1 MLTTFFTRRPVF
13 ALVVSIVISLL
24 GLLALRAMPITLFPD
39 IAPPEVVISVDYTGA
54 NAEVVT
60 KAAIVP
66 IERAVNGV
74 PGMKYMSSNAGNDG
88 VGLVSVIFEVG
99 TDPDVAS
106 INVQNRVN
114 QVMDELPPEVVKAGV
129 RIAKDEKAMLMFLNI
144 QSSDPGLDEK
154 FLYNF
159 VDINVLAELRRIPGV
174 GFAEILGAR
183 EYAVRV
189 WLKPDQMIAYG
200 VSPEEV
206 VAALR
211 SANVE
216 AAPGKIGENSDKG
229 NAPLEYAV
237 KYTGKFVTAEA
248 YGRIPI
254 RASADGEILRIS
266 DVANVE
272 FDTAFYD
279 VESRFNGKPSAALV
293 LKQLP
298 HSNAREV
305 ILQVKESLQQMQKD
319 VFLPGM
325 EYEFSFD
332 VSRFLDAS
340 VEEVVKTFFEAFLLV
355 AFVVFLFLKDWRST
369 LVPIIAVPVSLVGTL
384 AVILPLGFSL
394 NLITLFAL
402 VLAIGIVVDNAIV
415 VVEAVHGKLEHDAK
429 LSVRDAT
436 EAAMK
441 EIAGA
446 IIAITLVM
454 SAVFIPV
461 AFISGPAGVFYRQ
474 FSVTMAVS
482 IVLSGVVAL
491 TLTPALCVLLLRHA
505 HPVTRGP
512 LAWFEARY
520 GKLEKFAVGVVTRTA
535 ARRMVTVL
543 ALVGFVAGTGLAGA
557 ALSSGFIPIED
568 QGTFY
573 AAITTPPGATLER
586 TKEVVD
592 ELGAIGLHLD
602 GVESIATLAGS
613 NILTDGTGPSYG
625 TVLVN
630 LKPWKERTRSVN
642 EVIDEF
648 RERSKGLSDAQIE
661 YFAPPPVPG
670 YGNAGGFE
678 LSILDKTGRGD
689 FTEMDRVVQ
698 DFLTELRSRPEVAA
712 AFTVFQADFP
722 QYVLNVDIDKAAQKG
737 VTIDASM
744 SALQTMLG
752 SEYVTNFIRFGQ
764 MYRVMV
770 QALPSYRARPEDI
783 LRIQVKN
790 DRDELVPISSFITL
804 TKTHGVDKTTRYN
817 MYPSAEVTGDPRPG
831 VSSGEVIKAVQEVAQ
846 QKLPRGFAIDW
857 SGIAR
862 DQIKAGNEGLY
873 VFLICLVFVFLVLS
887 AQYESFL
894 LPLVVVLSLPPGV
907 FGALAFL
914 KVAGLENNIYTHVAL
929 IMLIGLLGK
938 NAILVVEFAELRRR
952 EGGLSPFDAAVEATR
967 LRLRPIL
974 MTSFAFVAGLI
985 PLVIATGAGAVGNR
999 TIGTAAV
1006 GGMVLGTVFGVL
1018 LVPGLYVLVRMGW
1031 RERSEPPPD
1040 PDPSEPTRRPPP
1052 EVVLQVPPP
1061 IAPPPPQLEVKP
1073 PEVPDAG

>member
-13 ALVVSIVISLL
+13 ALVISILLTLL
-24 GLLALRAMPITLFPD
+24 GLLGLRALPITLFPD
-39 IAPPEVVISVDYTGA
+39 IAPPEVVITVDYTGA

-74 PGMKYMSSNAGNDG
+74 PGMKYMTSNAGNDG
-88 VGLVSVIFEVG
+88 VGMVSVIFEVG

-129 RIAKDEKAMLMFLNI
+129 RIAKDEKAMLMYLNI

-174 GFAEILGAR
+174 GFADILGAR

-189 WLKPDQMIAYG
+189 WLEPDKMIAYG
-200 VSPEEV
+200 VSPHDV
-206 VAALR
+206 VAALQT
-211 SANVE
+211 ANVE

-229 NAPLEYAV
+229 SSPLEYAV
-237 KYTGKFVTAEA
+237 KYTGKFVTPEA
-248 YGRIPI
+248 YARIPI
-254 RASADGEILRIS
+254 RASADGDILRVS
-266 DVANVE
+266 DVARVE

-279 VESRFNGKPSAALV
+279 VESRFNGRPSAALM

-305 ILQVKESLQQMQKD
+305 ITQVKQRLAEMKKD

-325 EYEFSFD
+325 NYELSFD

-340 VEEVVKTFFEAFLLV
+340 VEEVVKTFLEAFLLV
-355 AFVVFLFLKDWRST
+355 ALVVFVFLQDWRST
-369 LVPIIAVPVSLVGTL
+369 LIPIIAVPVSLVGTF

-415 VVEAVHGKLEHDAK
+415 VVEAVHARLE
-429 LSVRDAT
+429 RDPTTPVLEAT
-436 EAAMK
+436 EAAMN
-441 EIAGA
+441 EIARA

-454 SAVFIPV
+454 SAVFVPV

-491 TLTPALCVLLLRHA
+491 TLTPALCVLLLKPHEKA
-505 HPVTRGP
+505 KRGP
-512 LAWFEARY
+512 LAWFDARFSR
-520 GKLEKFAVGVVTRTA
+520 LERGLVGLVTSTAVRRSVT
-535 ARRMVTVL
+535 L
-543 ALVGFVAGTGLAGA
+543 GALVLFCAGTGLLAR
-557 ALSSGFIPIED
+557 ALPSGFIPIED

-586 TKEVVD
+586 TKAVVD
-592 ELGAIGLHLD
+592 ELGAIGLHID

-613 NILTDGTGPSYG
+613 NVLTDGTGPSYG

-630 LKPWKERTRSVN
+630 LKPWHERTRSVN
-642 EVIDEF
+642 ELIEEF
-648 RERSKGLSDAQIE
+648 KVRSKGLSDAQIE

-698 DFLTELRSRPEVAA
+698 DFITALRARPEVAA
-712 AFTVFQADFP
+712 AFTIFQADYP
-722 QYVLNVDIDKAAQKG
+722 QYLLNVDIDKAAQKG
-737 VTIDASM
+737 VTIDGSM
-744 SALQTMLG
+744 SALQTLLG

-770 QALPSYRARPEDI
+770 QALPSYRAHPGDV
-783 LRIQVKN
+783 LRISVKS
-790 DRDELVPISSFITL
+790 DRGDMVPLSSFISL
-804 TKTHGVDKTTRYN
+804 SKTHGVDKTTRYN
-817 MYPSAEVTGDPRPG
+817 MYPSAEVTGDARAG
-831 VSSGEVIKAVQEVAQ
+831 VSSGAVIAAVQDVAR

-862 DQIKAGNEGLY
+862 DQIQAGNEGAY
-873 VFLICLVFVFLVLS
+873 VFLICLVFVFLVLA
-887 AQYESFL
+887 AQYESFV
-894 LPLVVVLSLPPGV
+894 LPLVVVLSLPAGV
-907 FGALAFL
+907 FGALALL
-914 KVAGLENNIYTHVAL
+914 KLTGLENNIYTHVAL

-952 EGGLSPFDAAVEATR
+952 EGRSPFDAVVEATR
-967 LRLRPIL
+967 QRLRPIL
-974 MTSFAFVAGLI
+974 MTSLAFVAGLL
-985 PLVIATGAGAVGNR
+985 PLAVATGPGAVGNR

-1006 GGMVLGTVFGVL
+1006 GGMVVGTLFGAL
-1018 LVPGLYVLVRMGW
+1018 LVPGLYVLVREGL
-1031 RERSEPPPD
+1031 RRSEPPVAPAD
-1040 PDPSEPTRRPPP
+1040 PP
-1052 EVVLQVPPP
+1052 EP
-1061 IAPPPPQLEVKP
+1061 AATA
-1073 PEVPDAG
+1073 EVPDAT

>member
-13 ALVVSIVISLL
+13 ALVLSIVISLL
-24 GLLALRAMPITLFPD
+24 GLLALRALPITLFPD
-39 IAPPEVVISVDYTGA
+39 IAPPEVVVSVDYTGA

-189 WLKPDQMIAYG
+189 WLKPDKMVAYG

-206 VAALR
+206 VSALR
-211 SANVE
+211 TANVE

-254 RASADGEILRIS
+254 RASADGEILRVS

-305 ILQVKESLQQMQKD
+305 ILQVKEALEGMKKD
-319 VFLPGM
+319 VFLPSM

-340 VEEVVKTFFEAFLLV
+340 VHEVVKTFFEAFLLV

-369 LVPIIAVPVSLVGTL
+369 LVPIIAVPVSLVGTF

-415 VVEAVHGKLEHDAK
+415 VVEAVHGKLEHDK
-429 LSVRDAT
+429 TLSVRDAT

-482 IVLSGVVAL
+482 IVLSGVIAL
-491 TLTPALCVLLLRHA
+491 TLTPALCVLLLKHT

-520 GKLEKFAVGVVTRTA
+520 GKLEKGLVSLVTRTA
-535 ARRMVTVL
+535 ARRIVTAL
-543 ALVGFVAGTGLAGA
+543 ALVGFVVGTGLAGA
-557 ALSSGFIPIED
+557 TLSSGFIPIED

-613 NILTDGTGPSYG
+613 NIMTDGTGPSYG

-642 EVIDEF
+642 ELIEEF
-648 RERSKGLSDAQIE
+648 RQRSKGLSDAEIE

-698 DFLTELRSRPEVAA
+698 DFLTELRSRPEVAS
-712 AFTVFQADFP
+712 AFTIFQADFP

-770 QALPSYRARPEDI
+770 QALPSYRAQPEDV

-790 DRDELVPISSFITL
+790 DRGELVPLSSFITL
-804 TKTHGVDKTTRYN
+804 SKSHGVDKTTRYN

-831 VSSGEVIKAVQEVAQ
+831 ISSGKAIKVVQEVAA

-914 KVAGLENNIYTHVAL
+914 KLAGLENNIYTHVAL

-952 EGGLSPFDAAVEATR
+952 DGLTPFEAVVEATR

-974 MTSFAFVAGLI
+974 MTSFAFVAGLL
-985 PLVIATGAGAVGNR
+985 PLVIASGAGAVGNR

-1006 GGMVLGTVFGVL
+1006 GGMVLGTVFGLL

-1031 RERSEPPPD
+1031 TEKPLPPPD
-1040 PDPSEPTRRPPP
+1040 PAPPAPTDAAPP
-1052 EVVLQVPPP
+1052 EVTH
-1061 IAPPPPQLEVKP
+1061 AS
-1073 PEVPDAG
+1073 

>member
-1 MLTTFFTRRPVF
+1 MTSFFTRRPVF
-13 ALVVSIVISLL
+13 ALVLSIIISLL
-24 GLLALRAMPITLFPD
+24 GLLALRALPITLFPD
-39 IAPPEVVISVDYTGA
+39 IAPPEVNVTFEYTGA

-60 KAAIVP
+60 KAAVLP

-74 PGMKYMSSNAGNDG
+74 PGMKYMSSNTGNDG
-88 VGLVSVIFEVG
+88 VGLVEVYFEIG

-114 QVMDELPPEVVKAGV
+114 QVMDELPPEVVKTGV
-129 RIAKDEKAMLMFLNI
+129 RIAKEEKAMLLYLNI
-144 QSSDPGLDEK
+144 QSTDPGLDEK

-159 VDINVLAELRRIPGV
+159 VDVNVLAELRRIPGV
-174 GFAEILGAR
+174 GFADILGAR
-183 EYAVRV
+183 DYAMRV
-189 WLKPDQMIAYG
+189 WLKPDKMLAYG
-200 VSPEEV
+200 ISPEDV
-206 VAALR
+206 VAALKT
-211 SANVE
+211 ANVE

-229 NAPLEYAV
+229 NSPLEYAV
-237 KYTGKFVTAEA
+237 KYTGKFITPEA
-248 YGRIPI
+248 YARIPI

-266 DVANVE
+266 DVAQVE

-279 VESRFNGKPSAALV
+279 VESRFNGRPSAALV

-298 HSNAREV
+298 HSNARAV
-305 ILQVKESLQQMQKD
+305 ITQVKERLAQMKKD

-325 EYEFSFD
+325 DYELSFD

-340 VEEVVKTFFEAFLLV
+340 VEEVVKTFLEAFLLV
-355 AFVVFLFLKDWRST
+355 AFVVFIFLQDWRST
-369 LVPIIAVPVSLVGTL
+369 LIPLIAVPVSLVGTF
-384 AVILPLGFSL
+384 AVILPMGFSL

-415 VVEAVHGKLEHDAK
+415 VVEAVHSKLEKDPS
-429 LSVRDAT
+429 LPVRDAT

-482 IVLSGVVAL
+482 IVLSGVIAL
-491 TLTPALCVLLLRHA
+491 TLTPALCVLLLRPHEKA
-505 HPVTRGP
+505 QRGP
-512 LAWFEARY
+512 LAWFEKRFAQLERTTVSIVARSAPRR
-520 GKLEKFAVGVVTRTA
+520 LVTA
-535 ARRMVTVL
+535 L
-543 ALVGFVAGTGLAGA
+543 ALVGFTAATGLVGGA
-557 ALSSGFIPIED
+557 LPAGFIPIED

-586 TKEVVD
+586 TKAVVD
-592 ELGAIGLHLD
+592 ELGAIGLHID

-630 LKPWKERTRSVN
+630 LKPWDQRTRAVN
-642 EVIDEF
+642 ELIEEF
-648 RERSKGLSDAQIE
+648 KQRSKGLSDAQIE

-678 LSILDKTGRGD
+678 LRILDKTGRGD
-689 FTEMDRVVQ
+689 FTEMDRVVTE
-698 DFLTELRSRPEVAA
+698 FLTALRARKEVAA
-712 AFTVFQADFP
+712 AFTIFQADYP
-722 QYVLNVDIDKAAQKG
+722 QYLLSVDIDKAAQKG
-737 VTIDASM
+737 VTIDGSM
-744 SALQTMLG
+744 NALQTMLG

-764 MYRVMV
+764 MYKVMV
-770 QALPSYRARPEDI
+770 QALPSYRARPDDI
-783 LRIQVKN
+783 LRISVKN
-790 DRDELVPISSFITL
+790 DRDEMVPLSSFITL
-804 TKTHGVDKTTRYN
+804 SKTHGVDKTTRYN
-817 MYPSAEVTGDPRPG
+817 MYPSAEVTGDAKPG
-831 VSSGEVIKAVQEVAQ
+831 VSSGEVIAAVQEVAR

-857 SGIAR
+857 AGIAR
-862 DQIKAGNEGLY
+862 DQIKAGNEGLF

-887 AQYESFL
+887 AQYESFV

-914 KVAGLENNIYTHVAL
+914 KATGLENNIYTHVAL

-952 EGGLSPFDAAVEATR
+952 DGLAPFDAVLEATR

-985 PLVIATGAGAVGNR
+985 PLAIATGAGAVGNR

-1006 GGMVLGTVFGVL
+1006 GGMVLGTVFGAL
-1018 LVPGLYVLVRMGW
+1018 LVPGLYVVVREGW
-1031 RERSEPPPD
+1031 RRVSPPPVEPPP
-1040 PDPSEPTRRPPP
+1040 SEATP
-1052 EVVLQVPPP
+1052 EST
-1061 IAPPPPQLEVKP
+1061 
-1073 PEVPDAG
+1073 EVPDAT